1 MELYCRKVANFFI
14 GCFGSLCWEL
24 LRDLLLL
31 WLYVSLAFESE
42 SVSQAR
48 NVELVRRLPYF
59 KVCSS
64 FINLHYFSMPFAFYS
79 SNSLTSFYLYT
90 LPVKFFNLLFF
101 SFCISLYSFC
111 RSNVNALQLYSFIY
125 SIKALFFHGKLM
137 ADEFHVSKQYLSKLT
152 TLFNHL
158 NNEREKLTFL
168 MAVNVKTR
176 AQHYS
181 FPNAWNT
188 IALCAVLSHQS
199 QIDVLNWG
207 GKT

>member
-1 MELYCRKVANFFI
+1 MELRMYGRWNYIAEKQQI
-14 GCFGSLCWEL
+14 S
-24 LRDLLLL
+24 
-31 WLYVSLAFESE
+31 SLAVLDLCVESYFEICYFSDYM
-42 SVSQAR
+42 SLQHLKVSQLAKR
-48 NVELVRRLPYF
+48 EKLNWCGE
-59 KVCSS
+59 VCSS

-152 TLFNHL
+152 TLFNH
-158 NNEREKLTFL
+158 
-168 MAVNVKTR
+168 
-176 AQHYS
+176 Q
-181 FPNAWNT
+181 
-188 IALCAVLSHQS
+188 
-199 QIDVLNWG
+199 
-207 GKT
+207 